1 MNINFNAILAWVG
14 YFLAAY
20 LLIIVFC
27 YLVMLLVALYRIK
40 RNTRYERPMDLLSNN
55 EFYSLGVSVLVPA
68 YNEESGIIQ
77 NVSSL
82 LNLNY
87 KEFEIIVINDGSQDA
102 TADVLIEQ
110 FSMKPVTDFNAPMHI
125 ETAEVEGVFV
135 SNLFPNLMLVNKAN
149 GGKADA
155 LNCGINFSSMD
166 YVCTV
171 DGDSVLEK
179 DSIKKVMRPF
189 VLEGERVAAVGG
201 SVELINE
208 NKVVDGVADK
218 KVEFA
223 SNPLVAMQSIE
234 YFRSFLIGRVALSEQ
249 NLMLICSGAF
259 TVFEKELLI
268 RYGGLA
274 TSVIGED
281 MEVVVRLQRKMIE
294 DNIDKHIVHVPD
306 AICYTE
312 APESLKVLRRQRRRW
327 HQGLLES
334 LWRHA
339 RVTFNP
345 RYHSLGLVAFPYF
358 LIAEALVPLIEL
370 LGFGY
375 LIAGFFAGQVFL
387 EFSLILTVFF
397 LLYAGLVNT
406 MAVMLNA
413 WQRDKYPDLSE
424 ITYVLGLSFTEAFWY
439 KPLMLLWRLEGF
451 YRFFVNRSDWGV
463 MERKGFSAPEEPK
476 VVS

>member
-155 LNCGINFSSMD
+155 LN
-166 YVCTV
+166 
-171 DGDSVLEK
+171 L
-179 DSIKKVMRPF
+179 
-189 VLEGERVAAVGG
+189 
-201 SVELINE
+201 
-208 NKVVDGVADK
+208 
-218 KVEFA
+218 
-223 SNPLVAMQSIE
+223 
-234 YFRSFLIGRVALSEQ
+234 
-249 NLMLICSGAF
+249 
-259 TVFEKELLI
+259 
-268 RYGGLA
+268 
-274 TSVIGED
+274 
-281 MEVVVRLQRKMIE
+281 
-294 DNIDKHIVHVPD
+294 
-306 AICYTE
+306 
-312 APESLKVLRRQRRRW
+312 
-327 HQGLLES
+327 
-334 LWRHA
+334 
-339 RVTFNP
+339 
-345 RYHSLGLVAFPYF
+345 
-358 LIAEALVPLIEL
+358 
-370 LGFGY
+370 
-375 LIAGFFAGQVFL
+375 
-387 EFSLILTVFF
+387 SLIH
-397 LLYAGLVNT
+397 
-406 MAVMLNA
+406 
-413 WQRDKYPDLSE
+413 
-424 ITYVLGLSFTEAFWY
+424 I
-439 KPLMLLWRLEGF
+439 
-451 YRFFVNRSDWGV
+451 
-463 MERKGFSAPEEPK
+463 
-476 VVS
+476 